1 MLVDINLLPRKEPKN
16 LSIIF
21 MITFVLFSSVT
32 SGVLF
37 YLQYKHVQSNIQT
50 LQTKLEQTKAEH
62 LELEQNLSNYVE
74 SDALKEL
81 DQIIQWA
88 EKDKIYTV
96 PLLKKLTM
104 LLPERG
110 FITKLEY
117 DNGNITVDV
126 QFDTTREA
134 AYYLK
139 ALTDD
144 EFIEN
149 VTLLKIISS
158 TLDEAEQEQIEQA
171 LPRYIATYEI
181 VLNQKALRQKEK
193 GGVN

>member
-1 MLVDINLLPRKEPKN
+1 MLVDINLLPRKERKN
-16 LSIIF
+16 LSIIL
-21 MITFVLFSSVT
+21 MIVVVLFFSITASI
-32 SGVLF
+32 LF
-37 YLQYKHVQSNIQT
+37 YLQYNHVQSNIQT

-62 LELEQNLSNYVE
+62 LELKQNLSNYVE

-110 FITKLEY
+110 FITEFQY
-117 DNGNITVDV
+117 DNGNITVEV

-149 VTLLKIISS
+149 VTLLNVASS
-158 TLDEAEQEQIEQA
+158 PLDEAQSEQIEQP

-181 VLNQKALRQKEK
+181 VLNQEALRQKEK
-193 GGVN
+193 GGS